1 MTAQTI
7 AVMNVK
13 GGAGKST
20 TALIVAQVAAHL
32 GLRTVLLDAD
42 PQQSQMTWAENASRL
57 GNDVANLTVV
67 SATTDSELEAIFDG
81 YADDNDLIIGD
92 LPGAQTD
99 LAALLIAEASLAVL
113 PARGAY
119 LDVKGVI
126 EAVEYIRSLGSML
139 NFDPPDCRW
148 LVNFQEATRLR
159 DEFITLRRQVAE
171 DNGFGLIQ
179 QMMWQRKAYS
189 QLHIGHTIWSL
200 GKSGAGTKMRAEAE
214 AVGREILSLIFD
226 GIGTA
231 SETSASAA

>member
-1 MTAQTI
+1 MSAQTI

-20 TALIVAQVAAHL
+20 TALIVAQVAAGL

-42 PQQSQMTWAENASRL
+42 PQQSQMTWAENARRL
-57 GNDVANLTVV
+57 GNAVDGLTVV
-67 SATTDSELEAIFDG
+67 SATTDAELEAVFEQH
-81 YADDNDLIIGD
+81 ADANDLIIGD

-99 LAALLIAEASLAVL
+99 LAALLIAEASLAIL

-139 NFDPPDCRW
+139 DFELPDCRW

-159 DEFITLRRQVAE
+159 DEFITLRRQVAD
-171 DNGFGLIQ
+171 DNGFGLIE

-200 GKSGAGTKMRAEAE
+200 GKSGAGAKMRAEAE
-214 AVGREILSLIFD
+214 AVGREILSLVFD
-226 GIGTA
+226 GINVVENGHA
-231 SETSASAA
+231 NAA